1 MVNLLWVLMIA
12 AGAAVAASHGRI
24 GVVTDAALASA
35 RQAVEMML
43 GLIGVMALWM
53 GVMRVAEEAG
63 LIRLLARALA
73 PVARVLFP
81 SIPRG
86 HPALGTIVMNVAA
99 NLLGLGSAATPFGL
113 KAMQELQT
121 LNDDPETATDA
132 MCTFLAINTSSVTLI
147 PAAVLALRAEAGSLN
162 PAAIVGP
169 TLVATC
175 CSTLAAVLA
184 DAALRR
190 LGRRG
195 RGPAGAGRP
204 GPAAPPG
211 QAGRPRGG
219 PPGRA

>member
-147 PAAVLALRAEAGSLN
+147 PATVLALRAEAGSLN

-204 GPAAPPG
+204 GRP
-211 QAGRPRGG
+211 GRPRGG
-219 PPGRA
+219 LPGRA

>member
-86 HPALGTIVMNVAA
+86 HPALGSILMNIAA

-147 PAAVLALRAEAGSLN
+147 PATVLALRAEAGSLN

-204 GPAAPPG
+204 G
-211 QAGRPRGG
+211 QAGRPGRPRGG
-219 PPGRA
+219 LPGRA

>member
-12 AGAAVAASHGRI
+12 AGAAVAAAHGRI

-43 GLIGVMALWM
+43 GLVGVMALWM

-86 HPALGTIVMNVAA
+86 HPALGSILMNIAA

-121 LNDDPETATDA
+121 LNDDPGTASDA

-147 PAAVLALRAEAGSLN
+147 PATVLALRAEAGSLN

-195 RGPAGAGRP
+195 RGRGLAGVGR
-204 GPAAPPG
+204 PG

-219 PPGRA
+219 LPRRA